1 MAKSVTE
8 NAFDDD
14 DEAQKKSEAALSKL
28 NESAPEPDEI
38 GDLLREFVKMVS
50 GMTNDGDKKKEAQ
63 AAAAKQ
69 DPNVKYPPNPILGD
83 AAPAVPRAAARP
95 PVGPNEPHP

>member
-1 MAKSVTE
+1 MAKQVTE

-14 DEAQKKSEAALSKL
+14 AAAQTKSKAALDKL
-28 NESAPEPDEI
+28 NASVPEPDEI

-83 AAPAVPRAAARP
+83 AAPPAPRAAAAAKGPPLGARP
-95 PVGPNEPHP
+95 